1 MIGVLTVWRIMEP
14 EDREHLLVAG
24 HSSMTFADSSHKY
37 QLHPSPLPGGKERT
51 AGMPTWSM
59 WAQGA
64 RLLPGQTH
72 GVQGPKGQGRV
83 GVGTPGTTLCKRSV
97 TYSTSP
103 NIQEKRSALRGS
115 YLYSYSMNEIKVQS
129 LHDCQILKPVTT
141 DTSSRREW
149 TVSFVSFS
157 AFKNSLLQP
166 RPLATCPAQ
175 SK

>member
-1 MIGVLTVWRIMEP
+1 MEP

-64 RLLPGQTH
+64 CLLPGQTH

-83 GVGTPGTTLCKRSV
+83 GVGTPGTL
-97 TYSTSP
+97 YA
-103 NIQEKRSALRGS
+103 SA
-115 YLYSYSMNEIKVQS
+115 QS
-129 LHDCQILKPVTT
+129 LTALAQI
-141 DTSSRREW
+141 SR
-149 TVSFVSFS
+149 
-157 AFKNSLLQP
+157 KKDQL
-166 RPLATCPAQ
+166 
-175 SK
+175 